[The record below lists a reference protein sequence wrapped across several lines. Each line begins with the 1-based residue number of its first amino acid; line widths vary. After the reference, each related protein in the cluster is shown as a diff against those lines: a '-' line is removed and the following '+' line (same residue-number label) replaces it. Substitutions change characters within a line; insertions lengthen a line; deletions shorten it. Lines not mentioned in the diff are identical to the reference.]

1 MPYRFAA
8 LETNLLRMKKRRN
21 TVYSLLLSIACL
33 AGIKANAQDR
43 KLKIH
48 IDGVFA
54 SKISVLPTVG
64 QNAMKPMHES
74 SLIKGGESVIITLPA
89 DQLPGQF
96 ILRCNYQE
104 NASSNPYPSERSIF
118 VNDQDLEMWVR
129 PKAINNPDS
138 TYFAEGEKENSL
150 FAKFAESNAKQ
161 RAQLALLQN
170 FLMGYDQPQSPFFSQ
185 GATEYESRRLQ
196 YNKWIDSQI
205 KKDHDAFVSNTYTFE
220 YLPPITWKGSEEQR
234 MESLIEHYFDNIDF
248 SNPLLARTAQLRT
261 WTDQYVNIYGA
272 RATTIALRD
281 SLFTLAGRRAIEKV
295 KSGHPLL
302 YGWMVDYFYRGYEGF
317 NITAGIRMLEPYLRD
332 PRCLTSRRLEIEKRL
347 KGIES
352 VRPGAIAPDFSLQDQ
367 GGKSI
372 QFHDYKKNSAYKLLL
387 FWSADCQHCV
397 ELVQQLHPLTLS
409 LPQKQRLEVVAVSL
423 DFTDVE
429 IEKWNSAKY
438 TLTDWKHSHAKGGI
452 NSPEASAYFVLAT
465 PVMILVDPATN
476 KILALPETIQQL
488 KDALKLK

>member
-1 MPYRFAA
+1 
-8 LETNLLRMKKRRN
+8 MKKRN

-33 AGIKANAQDR
+33 AGIEANAQDR

-54 SKISVLPTVG
+54 SKVSVLPTVG
-64 QNAMKPMHES
+64 HNAMKPMYES
-74 SLIKGGESVIITLPA
+74 SLIKGGESVIIALPA

-104 NASSNPYPSERSIF
+104 NAASNPYPSERSIF
-118 VNDQDLEMWVR
+118 VGGQDLEMWVH

-138 TYFAEGEKENSL
+138 TYFAKGEKENSL
-150 FAKFAESNAKQ
+150 FAQFVESNGRQ

-170 FLMGYDQPQSPFFSQ
+170 FLMGYDQPQSAFFSQ
-185 GATEYESRRLQ
+185 GATEYENRRVQ
-196 YNKWIDSQI
+196 YNKWIESQI
-205 KKDHDAFVSNTYTFE
+205 KKDHEAFVSNTYTFE
-220 YLPPITWKGSEEQR
+220 YLPPITWEGSEEQR
-234 MESLIEHYFDNIDF
+234 MESLVEHYFDNIDF
-248 SNPLLARTAQLRT
+248 TNPLLVRTAQLRT

-302 YGWMVDYFYRGYEGF
+302 YGWVVDYFYRGYEGF
-317 NITAGIRMLEPYLRD
+317 NITAGIRMLEPYLQD

-352 VRPGAIAPDFSLQDQ
+352 IRPGAIAPDFSLSDPA
-367 GGKSI
+367 GKDI

-387 FWSADCQHCV
+387 FWSADCQHCL
-397 ELVQQLHPLTLS
+397 ELVQELHPFTAA
-409 LPQKQRLEVVAVSL
+409 QKQPIEVVAVSL
-423 DFTDVE
+423 DFTDTE
-429 IEKWNSAKY
+429 IARWQRAK
-438 TLTDWKHSHAKGGI
+438 TKLAGWKHSHAKGGI

-488 KDALKLK
+488 KDVLKLN